1 PAQRIAITSEL
12 TNVVYVLALPS
23 VRPKASSDH
32 CAGCPGGALR
42 NAPTTSITTGN
53 ANSSTAMTTSGSML
67 RGVVNAPLLG
77 CRRIF
82 ITRGPPHSSLSLGL
96 TQGVPSICAKG
107 ARQRE
112 QKCLTSPRAKSHR
125 DQDVHNGF
133 MSKGLTTPPP
143 PDRIESVDHALR
155 VLSMLDDHSELRVSM
170 VADELG
176 DARSTAHRLLVTL
189 AWRHFLVQDRVTRA
203 FRAGTALIELG
214 LRSISEFDLRRF
226 AEPHMKTLAE
236 QLGETVNIIVLD
248 GANAKFIGG
257 VEGPKVVR
265 TRVATGLVLPAY
277 ATSGG
282 KVLLASLPPETIREL
297 YPRGLKKVTAQTR
310 KT

>member
-1 PAQRIAITSEL
+1 
-12 TNVVYVLALPS
+12 
-23 VRPKASSDH
+23 
-32 CAGCPGGALR
+32 
-42 NAPTTSITTGN
+42 
-53 ANSSTAMTTSGSML
+53 
-67 RGVVNAPLLG
+67 
-77 CRRIF
+77 
-82 ITRGPPHSSLSLGL
+82 
-96 TQGVPSICAKG
+96 
-107 ARQRE
+107 
-112 QKCLTSPRAKSHR
+112 
-125 DQDVHNGF
+125 

-176 DARSTAHRLLVTL
+176 VARSTAHRLLVTL
-189 AWRHFLVQDRVTRA
+189 AWRQFLVQDRVTRA

-310 KT
+310 KTIAQLREELAYVQLKGYAFNDEESAHGLRAIAVPVRDRIGRTIAALACSTPASRMPKSRVHGLYSALAEAATLIRNALP